1 MVTMALSRAFLFVPA
16 FLGAAMALAQDK
28 PLNIG
33 DPAPAMKPEG
43 WVKGAPIKSFEKGKV
58 YVVEFWAT
66 WCGPCIQSM
75 PHLSDMADK
84 WKGKV
89 EFISVN
95 TWDRNDEGEKTA
107 GNKAHVDRVK
117 KFVDENNAKMRYTI
131 ALDDEKDTIS
141 TTWMRAAGR
150 NGIPCAFVVN
160 QEGQVAWI
168 GHPMQME
175 KPVEEIFNKTYDI
188 QAFKKTFDEA
198 AAKAR
203 AEMQLSKDL
212 TAAAKA
218 GDMAKFEA
226 MVAKL
231 PGDKA
236 DQFRRAFSSA
246 AGGDPEFAFKYL
258 QANMT
263 KLDDIDA
270 TTWCSML
277 SYVVLNSTSEATRNK
292 ALELSADCTAKCPDA
307 SKAIAYA
314 YHARSLAKAGK
325 ADEAKT
331 YIGKAKAAVASFE
344 PAEQREG
351 ITKFIEGIEKG
362 LGK

>member
-1 MVTMALSRAFLFVPA
+1 MALSRAFLFVPTL
-16 FLGAAMALAQDK
+16 LGAAMALAQDTV
-28 PLNIG
+28 LNIG
-33 DPAPAMKPEG
+33 DPAPPMNPEG
-43 WVKGAPIKSFEKGKV
+43 WVKGAPVKKFEKGKV

-66 WCGPCIQSM
+66 WCGPCISSM
-75 PHLSDMADK
+75 PHLSEMADK

-89 EFISVN
+89 ELISVN
-95 TWDRNDEGEKTA
+95 TWDRNQEGEKEP
-107 GNKAHVDRVK
+107 NSKAHVERVK
-117 KFVDENNAKMRYTI
+117 KFVQENDAKMRYTI

-150 NGIPCAFVVN
+150 NGIPCAFIVN

-168 GHPMQME
+168 GHPMQMD
-175 KPVEEIFNKTYDI
+175 KPVEEIYNKTYDI

-218 GDMAKFEA
+218 GDMGKFQD

-236 DQFRRAFSSA
+236 SQFRRAFSSA
-246 AGGDPEFAFKYL
+246 ASGDPEFAFQYL
-258 QANMT
+258 QANMG

-270 TTWCSML
+270 STWCSML
-277 SYVVLNSTSEATRNK
+277 SYVVLNTKSDDTRNK
-292 ALELSADCTAKCPDA
+292 AIDLSADCA
-307 SKAIAYA
+307 SKAPDSGKAIAFA
-314 YHARSLAKAGK
+314 YHARSLAKAGRA
-325 ADEAKT
+325 ADASA
-331 YIGKAKAAVASFE
+331 YIAKAKAAVATYE
-344 PAEQREG
+344 PANQREG